1 MYPRNAASPE
11 RIAIGQVVLI
21 ADGTVQSAS
30 VTITVRGQGGAEASG
45 GGTTAL
51 GADNTVYYTPT
62 QAETNFTSFVVIAS
76 KASCFSASQTII
88 TSASSTAGN
97 VILAGV
103 THTSAVIPTVTTLT
117 GHTAQTGD
125 SFARI
130 GVDGQ
135 GLTDLG
141 GSGNNWNVGKT
152 GYSVLSTG
160 LDAVLEDS
168 TFLLALEN
176 QVWDAVLTGGSHN
189 ISTSAGRRLRT
200 LQTGGAYEGGA
211 IWVDTVNGTA
221 GTVDDENGVVGLPVD
236 TWADAL
242 TLSASLGLKN
252 FHIANGSTVTLSAAS
267 ANYFIYG
274 HEWTLALGGQSVA
287 STMVIDAAV
296 SGTGTG
302 VESEY
307 EDCIFAIT
315 SLPAMQAYRCSF
327 TATTSGGFTMSAA
340 GDYRFVN
347 CQSGVAGAGAP
358 LFTLGTGAITAEFRR
373 WSGGIT
379 FAGITA
385 DDVITVGGEMGTIDL
400 GSPSGA
406 ADIQIRG
413 TYKAVTNVG
422 SATVNYDGAIKA
434 ADVATILADTDEI
447 QGLAAG
453 ATGFAAID
461 TVVDAVK
468 VQTDKMVFTKT
479 NELDVNTKSI
489 NDAEVIGD
497 GNATPWDGV

>member
-1 MYPRNAASPE
+1 
-11 RIAIGQVVLI
+11 
-21 ADGTVQSAS
+21 
-30 VTITVRGQGGAEASG
+30 
-45 GGTTAL
+45 
-51 GADNTVYYTPT
+51 
-62 QAETNFTSFVVIAS
+62 
-76 KASCFSASQTII
+76 
-88 TSASSTAGN
+88 
-97 VILAGV
+97 
-103 THTSAVIPTVTTLT
+103 
-117 GHTAQTGD
+117 
-125 SFARI
+125 
-130 GVDGQ
+130 
-135 GLTDLG
+135 
-141 GSGNNWNVGKT
+141 
-152 GYSVLSTG
+152 
-160 LDAVLEDS
+160 
-168 TFLLALEN
+168 
-176 QVWDAVLTGGSHN
+176 
-189 ISTSAGRRLRT
+189 
-200 LQTGGAYEGGA
+200 
-211 IWVDTVNGTA
+211 
-221 GTVDDENGVVGLPVD
+221 
-236 TWADAL
+236 
-242 TLSASLGLKN
+242 
-252 FHIANGSTVTLSAAS
+252 
-267 ANYFIYG
+267 
-274 HEWTLALGGQSVA
+274 
-287 STMVIDAAV
+287 
-296 SGTGTG
+296 
-302 VESEY
+302 
-307 EDCIFAIT
+307 
-315 SLPAMQAYRCSF
+315 
-327 TATTSGGFTMSAA
+327 MSAA
-340 GDYRFVN
+340 GDYRFVD

-434 ADVATILADTDEI
+434 ADVATILADTNEI